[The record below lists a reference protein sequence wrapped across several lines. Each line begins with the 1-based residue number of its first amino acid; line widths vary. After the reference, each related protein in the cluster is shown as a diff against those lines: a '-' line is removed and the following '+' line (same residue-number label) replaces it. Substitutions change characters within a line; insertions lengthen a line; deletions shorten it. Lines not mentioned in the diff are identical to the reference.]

1 MKVQLYKFTE
11 DKNKTLTFRWT
22 KNTLS
27 FVWIIKSFL
36 NHKGKKSYKERNLFF
51 SKGDKITIEDNVI
64 AEEYSTMPVK
74 ISPVSALFHSRPV
87 ILQGIYI

>member
-1 MKVQLYKFTE
+1 MDE
-11 DKNKTLTFRWT
+11 
-22 KNTLS
+22 NTLS

-36 NHKGKKSYKERNLFF
+36 NHKGKKSYKERNLFLF

-87 ILQGIYI
+87 ILQEYTYRSIL